1 MSGGFSRRYRVALPL
16 LLLLGAVGASAQT
29 PLQRNLRDRW
39 IDPDEPRPR
48 GAALLQRAMLDAHNR
63 ARAYVEMPPLAWS
76 PTLAA
81 DAMVYARELTRTRR
95 FAHSPKATRPS
106 PQGENLWM
114 GTRNAFA
121 YSEMVATWVNERRFY
136 RPRAFPDISTTG
148 NWADVGHYTQII
160 WRTTTQVGC
169 ALASNEDEDY
179 LVCRYAP
186 PGNVYGRP
194 ATGRAD

>member
-1 MSGGFSRRYRVALPL
+1 MSGRTFRRYRAALPL
-16 LLLLGAVGASAQT
+16 LLLLVAGSAPAQT
-29 PLQRNLRDRW
+29 PYQRDIRSRW
-39 IDPDEPRPR
+39 DDPDEPRPR
-48 GAALLQRAMLDAHNR
+48 GGALLQREMLAAHNR
-63 ARAYVEMPPLAWS
+63 ARATVEMPPLAWS

-81 DAMVYARELTRTRR
+81 DAMVYARELARTGR
-95 FAHSPKATRPS
+95 FAHSPKASRPS

-114 GTRNAFA
+114 GTRDAFA
-121 YSEMVATWVNERRFY
+121 YGEMAATWVNERRFY

-169 ALASNEDEDY
+169 ALASNEEDDY

-186 PGNVYGRP
+186 PGNVYGRA
-194 ATGRAD
+194 ATSAP